1 MANHSKIA
9 HSAKALFLDLFL
21 AFICSSL
28 FKRVDMKFL
37 FDLFPVILFF
47 IAFKFFGI
55 FTATA
60 VAMVA
65 TIAQII
71 YVKIRHGKVDKMLLM
86 SGVIITVF
94 GGATLLL
101 KDPQFI
107 QWKPTILYWLFTAG
121 LLGAQLFFN
130 KNPIR
135 SLMEKQVNLPDAI
148 WSRLNIAWALLF
160 LALGFLNL
168 YVAYNYSQDAWVD
181 FKLFG
186 ITGIMFLFIIIQT
199 VFISK
204 YLPKDDSK
212 GDSE

>member
-1 MANHSKIA
+1 
-9 HSAKALFLDLFL
+9 
-21 AFICSSL
+21 
-28 FKRVDMKFL
+28 MKFL

-55 FTATA
+55 FAATA
-60 VAMVA
+60 VAMIA

-71 YVKIRHGKVDKMLLM
+71 YVKFRHGVVDKMLM
-86 SGVIITVF
+86 ISGAIITVF

-101 KDPQFI
+101 HDPQFI

-121 LLGAQLFFN
+121 LLGAQFLFK
-130 KNPIR
+130 KNPMR
-135 SLMEKQVNLPDAI
+135 SMMEKQISLPDAI

-168 YVAYNYSQDAWVD
+168 YVADHYSQDTWVN

-186 ITGIMFLFIIIQT
+186 VTGIMFVFIILQT
-199 VFISK
+199 ILISK
-204 YLPKDDSK
+204 YLPKDDSS
-212 GDSE
+212 GDVK